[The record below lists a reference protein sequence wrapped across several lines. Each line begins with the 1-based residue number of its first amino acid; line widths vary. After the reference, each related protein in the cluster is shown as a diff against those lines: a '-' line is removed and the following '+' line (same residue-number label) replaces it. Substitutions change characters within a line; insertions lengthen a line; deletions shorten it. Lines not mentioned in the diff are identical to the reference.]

1 MKGRILSSKNVI
13 ICSLLPVVIQK
24 EYIIESKK
32 YENIYCRNKKKG
44 RRLGSLTYVQI
55 VVCGNV
61 IVLTTSVN
69 DYSNKQEMLNSHFIR
84 ANINICLENYFKST
98 FSKKGTMIN
107 RHQIIMHV
115 ISITYLVRVF
125 SIWH

>member
-24 EYIIESKK
+24 EYIIKSKK
-32 YENIYCRNKKKG
+32 YENIYRRNKKQD

-55 VVCGNV
+55 IVCGNV

-69 DYSNKQEMLNSHFIR
+69 DHSNKQEMLNYHFIR
-84 ANINICLENYFKST
+84 AND
-98 FSKKGTMIN
+98 
-107 RHQIIMHV
+107 
-115 ISITYLVRVF
+115 
-125 SIWH
+125 